1 LDIIYLLISHDAK
14 INAVDN
20 DGRTPLIHSI
30 RPGDDCSEPADDLVK
45 LLIEKNADIEIK
57 DKAGKSAIFF
67 GKSLLFRM
75 IVISIDK

>member
-1 LDIIYLLISHDAK
+1 MDITNLLISHDAK

-30 RPGDDCSEPADDLVK
+30 RSIDGCCEPADDLVK

-57 DKAGKSAIFF
+57 DNFGLSAIFF
-67 GKSLLFRM
+67 GKKT
-75 IVISIDK
+75 SI